1 MLEIRT
7 IDFPPDLV
15 FLARTMPS
23 AEPTDSMFAL
33 LRRHIARRVSI
44 TDEEFNRCAAFFTP
58 RKVRKRQFLLQEG
71 EVCRCISYVT
81 RGCLRIYTVDAKGEE
96 HLIQFA
102 VEDWWA
108 SDLQSFLTGEPGTYN
123 IDALEDTQLLMLDR
137 DARERLLEAVP
148 KMERFFRLLIEAN
161 HVATNRRIACALGAT
176 AEERYLDFTKTYPA
190 LVQRIPQKYI
200 ASYLGITPNRSAE
213 SAGIWPEWTGNP
225 APLS

>member
-1 MLEIRT
+1 M
-7 IDFPPDLV
+7 PP
-15 FLARTMPS
+15 AST
-23 AEPTDSMFAL
+23 TDPMFAL
-33 LRRHIARRVSI
+33 LRRHIGKRVAIS
-44 TDEEFNRCAAFFTP
+44 DEEFRRCTSFFTV
-58 RKVRKRQFLLQEG
+58 RKLHKRQFLLQEG
-71 EVCRCISYVT
+71 DVCRCISFVT

-123 IDALEDTQLLMLDR
+123 IDALEDTKVLSLDH

-161 HVATNRRIACALGAT
+161 HVATNRRIAWALGAT
-176 AEERYLDFTKTYPA
+176 AQERYLDFLKTYPA

-200 ASYLGITPNRSAE
+200 ASYLGITPQS
-213 SAGIWPEWTGNP
+213 
-225 APLS
+225 LSRIRKDLAQTV

>member
-1 MLEIRT
+1 M
-7 IDFPPDLV
+7 
-15 FLARTMPS
+15 APS
-23 AEPTDSMFAL
+23 GTTDSMFTL
-33 LRRHIARRVSI
+33 LRQQIGRRVSI
-44 TDEEFNRCAAFFTP
+44 SDEEFSRCTGFFTA
-58 RKVRKRQFLLQEG
+58 RKLRKRQFLLQEG

-108 SDLQSFLTGEPGTYN
+108 SDLQSFLTGEPGAYN

-137 DARERLLEAVP
+137 DAREQLLVAVP

-176 AEERYLDFTKTYPA
+176 AEERYLDFVKTYPA
-190 LVQRIPQKYI
+190 LVQRIPQKHI
-200 ASYLGITPNRSAE
+200 ASYLGITPQS
-213 SAGIWPEWTGNP
+213 
-225 APLS
+225 LSRIRKDLTRTA